1 MRVFFETV
9 FEFTVDLLPIF
20 VMFFI
25 GGIAG
30 AASYAMY
37 ELGIPMSAF
46 EVQMNASSAGGNF
59 TMMQILF
66 NALILSFVVT
76 WIMRRAM
83 TRNEGS
89 Q

>member
-1 MRVFFETV
+1 MRKVFETL
-9 FEFTVDLLPIF
+9 FEFTVDLAPIF

-37 ELGIPMSAF
+37 QLGIPMSAF
-46 EVQMNASSAGGNF
+46 ETQMNASSHGENY

-66 NALILSFVVT
+66 NSLILSLVVT
-76 WIMRRAM
+76 WVARSAM
-83 TRNEGS
+83 TRNETN